1 MHRLAL
7 PLHLALPLRLVS
19 PPPCLTLLRLA
30 GKAKPVV
37 AILLALLTA
46 NLSIATGYA
55 TNNTL
60 TTRATSPLTLV
71 GSNWIWEKASYTLN
85 TLLALRKDFEPPFG
99 KSLIA
104 TEIIMTASTFTL
116 YMNGEIFGQN
126 SPHNACLNMFAATSS
141 SVNTDDAIIGA
152 IRVTYDDFTTDDLI
166 GIRKF

>member
-1 MHRLAL
+1 
-7 PLHLALPLRLVS
+7 
-19 PPPCLTLLRLA
+19 
-30 GKAKPVV
+30 
-37 AILLALLTA
+37 
-46 NLSIATGYA
+46 
-55 TNNTL
+55 
-60 TTRATSPLTLV
+60 V

-126 SPHNACLNMFAATSS
+126 SPHNAWQYASRYCVDLQPSLNMFAATSS

-166 GIRKF
+166 GIRYVGRMPIPAMNAYCATANSDRSSFLWFLSNSAQVPPSIYLLTPTLTGT